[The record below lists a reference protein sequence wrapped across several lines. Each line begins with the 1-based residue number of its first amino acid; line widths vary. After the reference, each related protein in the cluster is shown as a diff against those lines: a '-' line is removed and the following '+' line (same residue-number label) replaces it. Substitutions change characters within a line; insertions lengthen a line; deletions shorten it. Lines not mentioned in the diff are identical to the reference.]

1 MGIEAFAG
9 IPHAKEVSIRII
21 FADDHNLI
29 RETVGIL
36 LRTLARNVDVVE
48 ASTFGEA
55 VAKASSGPAP
65 ELIILDLFM
74 PGMNHLH
81 GVEEMRGKFP
91 RVPIVILT
99 GSVDLDDAYAAMERG
114 ASGYIPKTIGSQA
127 MINALRRVL
136 TGETFMPS
144 MLVADSEK
152 LDLGKT
158 DPARASESGELA
170 KSNPLNKLTPRER
183 EVVQLLTG
191 GHQNKEIARLLGLQ
205 EITVKV
211 HLKGIYLKLGVVN
224 RTQAVRSVI
233 ELGLDAST
241 RRHLTTGSPSLDQRK
256 QKSEPV
262 SSNT

>member
-1 MGIEAFAG
+1 M
-9 IPHAKEVSIRII
+9 
-21 FADDHNLI
+21 
-29 RETVGIL
+29 
-36 LRTLARNVDVVE
+36 VE

-55 VAKASSGPAP
+55 VARASSGPIP
-65 ELIILDLFM
+65 DLIILDLYM
-74 PGMNHLH
+74 PGMNHLR
-81 GVEEMRGKFP
+81 GVEEMHGKFP

-99 GSVDLDDAYAAMERG
+99 GSVDLDDAYAALERG

-127 MINALRRVL
+127 MIHALRRVL
-136 TGETFMPS
+136 SGETFMPS

-152 LDLGKT
+152 LELGKAE
-158 DPARASESGELA
+158 PAPMTSDGAMA
-170 KSNPLNKLTPRER
+170 KSNPLSKLTPRER

-211 HLKGIYLKLGVVN
+211 HLKGIYRKLGVVN

-241 RRHLTTGSPSLDQRK
+241 RRHLTTGSPAPEQ
-256 QKSEPV
+256 
-262 SSNT
+262 